1 MMKSMKN
8 LYNIYKMSILLLALA
23 FAGVGRSSAAVA
35 ELENQYVKSADSKT
49 AFTAGKWYVLSVNT
63 GRTKVLAANG
73 TALTTIDNG
82 TNGAAMP
89 SIGAKATDGNMPK
102 MLFKAVSATGGFKL
116 MNGDGS
122 YIKVTVSS
130 NSAASVSLVD
140 NANDATVMTKA
151 AGNTYVTIRSY
162 NTLYTKTS
170 GSNRGSYYGYL
181 NNEGGATPNTSNN
194 STTTT
199 YRLYLYEV
207 TFDTR
212 YTVKLDYNY
221 DGNTIWSDTRIVD
234 ANGAFPDVK
243 ALYNDGC
250 PATTR
255 ETYMIDETS
264 MPSLPAKVTDNGTYT
279 IPLILRAK
287 PYDPTIK
294 GEDGKMFTNGSY
306 DLLKNIHIFHQDANV
321 TDLFTNP
328 LKVKFTIVAPAL
340 GCTIDA
346 DGHTLHAGAEAGI
359 ITVKAHTL
367 EIGSIS
373 DPEHWYSQSDPCTF
387 LITITKVDSY
397 VNDFETAYKALV
409 GYTDIIGSRLGKYS
423 LDVTEDGIVYD
434 NNAFLSAVASY
445 APIMNSITTTSKG
458 NVTAATANINKLLDL
473 IQATESDG
481 AYTNIHL
488 NLPAPGTLIRITDTA
503 TSGYY
508 TPNGTAGST
517 GMNKQNTPSAANIF
531 FYYDPTAAPA
541 VPGAVTDPAADN
553 SILLSYTNGTYMS
566 ATTAAGMST
575 LSTAQ
580 QIFTFS
586 AADATTTNGLYAAT
600 GCGDHTYT
608 LEEVTTLPLVV
619 TDKQWATLYCP
630 VALTIPGNVKAY
642 VETSAPASGRM
653 PVTSIM
659 GTVPA
664 GTALI
669 INAPAGTYDFAVTT
683 TDKHDVVPNL
693 YLTGTFPH
701 IATSSV
707 ASTVYTL
714 QPKTAGVGFYQWNAS
729 TDYSAYLLPFKVYYH
744 ASNGSSPQRE
754 GFLLDFSDVEGIGA
768 VTLDASADGSDAP
781 NAIYNLQGQRVNAD
795 PASLPRGLHIRDG
808 RKVLLPR

>member
-63 GRTKVLAANG
+63 GRKKVLAANG

-116 MNGDGS
+116 MNGDGK
-122 YIKVTVSS
+122 YIKLAVTS
-130 NSAASVSLVD
+130 NSASASLVD
-140 NANDATVMTKA
+140 NANNATVIKVA
-151 AGNTYVTIRSY
+151 ATNQSYVTLRS
-162 NTLYTKTS
+162 NSTLYYT
-170 GSNRGSYYGYL
+170 YYGYL
-181 NNEGGATPNTSNN
+181 NNKGGASPNTSNE
-194 STTTT
+194 STTTA
-199 YRLYLYEV
+199 YQLYLYEV

-212 YTVKLDYNY
+212 YTVALNYEY

-255 ETYMIDETS
+255 ETYMIDEPH
-264 MPSLPAKVTDNGTYT
+264 MPTLPSTVTANGTYA
-279 IPLILRAK
+279 IPLTLRAK

-294 GEDGKMFTNGSY
+294 GDDGRMFTSGTL
-306 DLLKNIHIFHQDANV
+306 DLLKNIHVYHQDANV
-321 TDLFTNP
+321 TSLFTNP
-328 LKVKFTIVAPAL
+328 LKISFSIDDPKR

-346 DGHTLHAGAEAGI
+346 DGHTLHAGSEAGT
-359 ITVKAHTL
+359 ITIKAHTL
-367 EIGSIS
+367 EIGSSS
-373 DPEHWYSQSDPCTF
+373 DPEHWYSQSDDCSF
-387 LITITKVDSY
+387 VITITKVDAY
-397 VNDFETAYKALV
+397 INAFETAYKALV

-423 LDVTEDGIVYD
+423 LYYTEGGVIYD
-434 NNAFLSAVASY
+434 NNTYLSAVASY
-445 APIMNSITTTSKG
+445 ASIMNSITTTSKG
-458 NVTAATANINKLLDL
+458 TVTAATESINKLLEL
-473 IQATESDG
+473 IRDKESTG
-481 AYTNIHL
+481 VYKNIQL
-488 NLPAPGTLIRITDTA
+488 NLPTPGTLIRITDTA
-503 TSGYY
+503 VSGYY
-508 TPNGTAGST
+508 TPNGTAGGT

-531 FYYDPTAAPA
+531 YYYDPSAAPA
-541 VPGAVTDPAADN
+541 TPDAVVAPSADQ
-553 SILLSYTNGTYMS
+553 SVLLSYANGTYMH
-566 ATTAAGMST
+566 ATADAGMTT
-575 LSTAQ
+575 LAADPQ
-580 QIFTFS
+580 VFTFS

-600 GCGDHTYT
+600 GCGTHTYT

-619 TDKQWATLYCP
+619 TDKLWATLYCP

-642 VETSAPASGRM
+642 VESAAPVDGRM
-653 PVTSIM
+653 PVTPIM

-683 TDKHDVVPNL
+683 TGKHDVVPNL
-693 YLTGTFPH
+693 YLTGTFPY

-707 ASTVYTL
+707 APTVFTL
-714 QPKTAGVGFYQWNAS
+714 QPKSTGVGFYQWNAS
-729 TDYSAYLLPFKVYYH
+729 TDYSTHLLHFKAYYD
-744 ASNGSSPQRE
+744 ANSGSSAQRE
-754 GFLLDFSDVEGIGA
+754 GFLLEFLDATGLDA
-768 VTLDASADGSDAP
+768 VTLDPSDAP
-781 NAIYNLQGQRVNAD
+781 EASSAIYNLQGQRVSAD
-795 PASLPRGLHIRDG
+795 PASLPRGLYIRGG